1 MKFFPMFL
9 RMTGRDVVIIGG
21 GETAAQKARLMLKT
35 EARIVLAAPELEP
48 ELAALVAEGRA
59 VQLAEEITAETAAD
73 VFANAALVFVCTEDE
88 ECDVR
93 MAQIVREAGALV
105 NVVDR
110 PDLCEANTPSLVDR
124 DPLVVAIGTEGA
136 APVLARQIK
145 TRLEEMLEPRLGEL
159 VALGGRLRDA
169 VAKDVPREKRRAFWR
184 WVYHDA
190 PRNLYAR
197 GAEREAAER
206 IKAAIA
212 AGGAP
217 GDAGRGA
224 VALLPVGS
232 PDPDLLT
239 LRAVQ
244 RLQEADLIVCA
255 EAEFAPMLELAR
267 RDAERVIV
275 GQSHGTEGWLLSDQ
289 RHVVMQDY
297 EKGARVV
304 WLVPRRDAERAA
316 LGLPED
322 VERVP
327 AVRV

>member
-9 RMTGRDVVIIGG
+9 RMIERDVVIIGG

-35 EARIVLAAPELEP
+35 EARIVLVAPELEP

-59 VQLAEEITAETAAD
+59 VQHAGEITD
-73 VFANAALVFVCTEDE
+73 DLFANAALVFVCTEDE
-88 ECDVR
+88 VR
-93 MAQIVREAGALV
+93 DSELYHVVRAAGALV

-145 TRLEEMLEPRLGEL
+145 TRLEEMLEPRLGDL
-159 VALGGRLRDA
+159 VALGGRLRDH
-169 VAKDVPREKRRAFWR
+169 VAEEVPRAKRRAFWR
-184 WVYHDA
+184 WVYA
-190 PRNLYAR
+190 ETPRRLFAK
-197 GAEREAAER
+197 GAEREAAKV

-212 AGGAP
+212 EGGAP
-217 GDAGRGA
+217 EEGSMGGQGA
-224 VALLPVGS
+224 ITLLPVGS
-232 PDPDLLT
+232 LDPDLMT

-244 RLQEADLIVCA
+244 RLQEADLVICA
-255 EAEFAPMLELAR
+255 EAKFAPMLELAR

-275 GQSHGTEGWLLSDQ
+275 GQSYGTEEWLLSDQ
-289 RHVVMQDY
+289 RKVIMAKC
-297 EKGARVV
+297 EAGGRVV
-304 WLVPRRDAERAA
+304 WLVSRRDAERAA

-322 VERVP
+322 IERVP

>member
-35 EARIVLAAPELEP
+35 EARIVLAAPELDP
-48 ELAALVAEGRA
+48 ELAALVADNRA
-59 VQLAEEITAETAAD
+59 VQHAGEITPEL
-73 VFANAALVFVCTEDE
+73 FANTALVFVCTGDE
-88 ECDVR
+88 TYDAH
-93 MAQIVREAGALV
+93 MAQVVRDAGALV

-110 PDLCEANTPSLVDR
+110 PDLCEANTPSIVDR

-145 TRLEEMLEPRLGEL
+145 TRLEEILEPRLGEL
-159 VALGGRLRDA
+159 VALAGRLREA
-169 VAKDVPREKRRAFWR
+169 VAQDVPQVKRREFWR

-190 PRNLYAR
+190 PRTLFAR
-197 GAEREAAER
+197 GAEREAAEK

-217 GDAGRGA
+217 EDDARGA
-224 VALLPVGS
+224 LALLPIGS

-244 RLQEADLIVCA
+244 RLQEADLVVCA

-275 GQSHGTEGWLLSDQ
+275 GVSHGTEDWLLSDQ
-289 RHVVMQDY
+289 RHVVLQDY